1 MSQVKRPCGVCGND
15 MSPLEQETGLFN
27 HTACDAVPQD
37 IELTSPPAEEERAPA
52 AVFTP
57 VDPKAPA
64 CPEPALAKAIR
75 DEFLTILC
83 WAEANRGRS
92 LQVHLGP
99 SELGTECD
107 RQLAYRIMG
116 STGPNLDMAD
126 PWYAFVGSA
135 IHSRMQESVERYQE
149 AHPYALRWAIEQY
162 IQADPLISGHADYN
176 RDQILLDVKSAGKT
190 VMTEVKRSI
199 PHKYRVQGNTYAKGL
214 RDTGRDIRYI
224 VFVFVPRDGKL
235 RDMVVWAEP
244 YDEALA
250 LASIARPYRIR
261 DLMVSLDVVN
271 QPLNWEKIPA
281 KPDYMG
287 CQYCPMWQKYAGPGV
302 GADGTAC
309 PGYQSKK

>member
-1 MSQVKRPCGVCGND
+1 MSQVKRPCGVCAVD
-15 MSPLEQETGLFN
+15 LSTEDQEAGLFS
-27 HTACDAVPQD
+27 HPACDEVPAD
-37 IELTSPPAEEERAPA
+37 LELESPPEAP
-52 AVFTP
+52 VNPFTP
-57 VDPKAPA
+57 VEAKAPG

-75 DEFLTILC
+75 DEFLEILT

-99 SELGTECD
+99 SELGVECD
-107 RQLAYRIMG
+107 RQLAYKIMG
-116 STGPNLDMAD
+116 SSGPNQDKAD

-135 IHSRMQESVERYQE
+135 IHARTQDSVERYQE
-149 AHPYALRWAIEQY
+149 AHPDHLRWSIEQY

-176 RDQILLDVKSAGKT
+176 RDQVVVDLKGAGKT
-190 VMTEVKRSI
+190 MLVEAKRSI
-199 PHKYRVQGNTYAKGL
+199 PHKHRVQANTYAKGL

-224 VFVFVPRDGKL
+224 VFVYVPRDGKL
-235 RDMVVWAEP
+235 RDMIVWAEP

-302 GADGTAC
+302 GADDKAC

>member
-15 MSPLEQETGLFN
+15 LSTLEQETGLFN
-27 HTACDAVPQD
+27 HTACDTVPQD
-37 IELTSPPAEEERAPA
+37 IELTSPPVAEEQPSP
-52 AVFTP
+52 FTP
-57 VDPKAPA
+57 VDPKAPG
-64 CPEPALAKAIR
+64 CPLPDLAKAIR
-75 DEFLTILC
+75 DEFTTILC

-135 IHSRMQESVERYQE
+135 IHQRTQESVERYQE
-149 AHPYALRWAIEQY
+149 AHPYALRWRIEEL

-176 RDQILLDVKSAGKT
+176 RDQVLLDLKGAGKT
-190 VMTEVKRSI
+190 MLAEAKRSI
-199 PHKYRVQGNTYAKGL
+199 PHKYRVQTHTYAYGL
-214 RDTGRDIRYI
+214 RKQGRDIRYVVI
-224 VFVFVPRDGKL
+224 VFVPRDGRL

-244 YDEALA
+244 YDEAVA
-250 LASIARPYRIR
+250 LAAIARPYRLRDEIIR
-261 DLMVSLDVVN
+261 LDLVN
-271 QPLNWEKIPA
+271 HPERWEQVPA

-287 CQYCPMWQKYAGPGV
+287 CQYCPMYQKYAGPGV

-309 PGYQSKK
+309 PGYQSNK